1 MKRLN
6 LGLNIASVML
16 NFIMLISLA
25 WIGSNAFWWMFSP
38 LATDPYIYTP
48 PVNQY
53 DNSIKY
59 INNRAPFGVII
70 VEKPKVALVND
81 NIKLTG
87 IYLNTVKDSIVF
99 LEVNSKPIIAKIGD
113 EILPGTKI
121 ETINATKVVLNSN
134 GTNQDLTL
142 QRGSTEANAG
152 ISIPSNSQQNNSRTE
167 DDDNNN
173 TKSNATVTGSPQ
185 NTDSNMEEVR
195 ARRKKMIDEMMKS
208 DRQNSD
214 STVNNK

>member
-25 WIGSNAFWWMFSP
+25 WISSNAFWWMFSP

-53 DNSIKY
+53 DSSIKY
-59 INNRAPFGVII
+59 INNRAPFGIII
-70 VEKPKVALVND
+70 VEKPKVEVVND

-87 IYLNTVKDSIVF
+87 IYLNTIKDSIAF
-99 LEVNSKPIIAKIGD
+99 LEVNNKPVIAKIGD

-121 ETINATKVVLNSN
+121 ETINATKIVLNSN
-134 GTNQDLTL
+134 GTSQDLEL
-142 QRGSTEANAG
+142 EKGSTEANTG
-152 ISIPSNSQQNNSRTE
+152 INIPASSQQSPSIT
-167 DDDNNN
+167 DDAKNN
-173 TKSNATVTGSPQ
+173 TKSNAIVTGTPQ
-185 NTDSNMEEVR
+185 NTDSNMEEIR
-195 ARRKKMIDEMMKS
+195 AKRKKMIDEMMKS

-214 STVNNK
+214 SPVNNK